1 MQPMRLKDLIR
12 YFDMV
17 DMTIEILELNN
28 VGTPSGLVY
37 RIYDGQFNNTKMSE
51 DILNMYVNSIDT
63 DKEDET
69 IMIWIEN

>member
-1 MQPMRLKDLIR
+1 MRLKDLIR